1 MSRYTLVMGNKN
13 YSSWSL
19 RPWLVM
25 KHLELDFDEVVIALK
40 QEGFKEK
47 ILSYSKAGKVPIL
60 KTGDF
65 SISESLAICEYLNDC
80 YPDKGLWPANLL
92 ERALARSVAAEM
104 HSGFFTIRNEM
115 PMNIRRLVDDFSI
128 TPECKL
134 EVERV
139 KEIWQTCLDKKT
151 QAGPFL
157 FGGFSIA
164 DAMFAPIVWRFNS
177 YGVALEGALKEYSE
191 AIQNFAPMKQWVT
204 AAEDE
209 AWVIEEAEV

>member
-25 KHLELDFDEVVIALK
+25 KHLGLDFDEIVIALK
-40 QEGFKEK
+40 LDGFKEK
-47 ILSYSKAGKVPIL
+47 ILSHSPAGKVPIL
-60 KTGDF
+60 KVDDF
-65 SISESLAICEYLNDC
+65 YISDSLAICEYLNES
-80 YPDKGLWPANLL
+80 YPDAGLWPVDVQ

-104 HSGFFTIRNEM
+104 HAGFFTIRNEM
-115 PMNIRRLVDDFSI
+115 PMNIRRVIDGFSI
-128 TPECKL
+128 TPECQL
-134 EVERV
+134 EIDRV
-139 KEIWQTCLDKKT
+139 KEVWQTCLDKKA

-157 FGGFSIA
+157 FGGFTIA

-177 YGVALEGALKEYSE
+177 YGVRLDGALKDYSD
-191 AIQNFAPMKQWVT
+191 AIQNFAPMQEWVV